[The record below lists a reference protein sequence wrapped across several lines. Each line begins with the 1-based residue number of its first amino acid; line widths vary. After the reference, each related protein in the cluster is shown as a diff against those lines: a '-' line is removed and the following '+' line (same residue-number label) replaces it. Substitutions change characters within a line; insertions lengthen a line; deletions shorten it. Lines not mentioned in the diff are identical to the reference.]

1 MRQLHALKTEWR
13 WRREGTPAI
22 VGVMGAII
30 LVAYGVIPTLQK
42 NGNFGRIYVAYG
54 GVFIVA
60 SLLWGWG
67 IDGTAEPVRLGRRRG
82 GGCRGQRRWNGRHES
97 PLPDTDSAEVAG
109 SNIPPNIVLGIESTG
124 FVEDLVRAT
133 SRGRGR

>member
-1 MRQLHALKTEWR
+1 LKTEWR

-42 NGNFGRIYVAYG
+42 NGDFGRIYVAYG

-60 SLLWGWG
+60 SWLWGWG
-67 IDGTAEPVRLGRRRG
+67 IDGTAGPVRLGRRRG
-82 GGCRGQRRWNGRHES
+82 GGCRGRSYLLRSLQVAAHLSTRRNGADLILH
-97 PLPDTDSAEVAG
+97 LQAG
-109 SNIPPNIVLGIESTG
+109 QHP
-124 FVEDLVRAT
+124 
-133 SRGRGR
+133 